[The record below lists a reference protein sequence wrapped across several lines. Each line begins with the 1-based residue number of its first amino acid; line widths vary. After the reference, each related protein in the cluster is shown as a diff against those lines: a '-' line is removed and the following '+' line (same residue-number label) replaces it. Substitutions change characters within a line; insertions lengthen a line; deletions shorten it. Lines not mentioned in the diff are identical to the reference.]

1 MQKDSQYQL
10 RHRLLSNRLRQ
21 FGENERRLTLCAKAR
36 TLIHEFMKFSL
47 EDLEI
52 LEEIAKKPFSSGNG
66 SYTMPQLNYYSMISS
81 LVVSAKYLRIESP
94 AFVDSLSANVEKHLN
109 EMRNTYGV
117 GFLSLAT
124 GTKFT
129 NDDSSV
135 TVTINSYNNDAD
147 VINVTWNNST
157 ENWKPEKLA
166 EFLIVNRMNEVL
178 NES

>member
-1 MQKDSQYQL
+1 MQKDSQYSL

-21 FGENERRLTLCAKAR
+21 FGENAHRLTVCAKAR
-36 TLIHEFMKFSL
+36 TLIHKFMKFSL

-52 LEEIAKKPFSSGNG
+52 LEEVAKKPFNSDGN
-66 SYTMPQLNYYSMISS
+66 YTMPQLNYYSMINS
-81 LVVSAKYLRIESP
+81 LVVSAKYLHIESP
-94 AFVDSLSANVEKHLN
+94 AFVESLSANVEKHLN
-109 EMRNTYGV
+109 EIRNTYGV

-178 NES
+178 NED